1 LIPLDGAGASHG
13 LIDHITHLNASPWRT
28 VQYSTG
34 WELGARER
42 TALSRAPQHGWDHV
56 LDTEGAPRDL
66 AEAAVIELTA
76 LLREGPD
83 GDQLANWPQ
92 DLRIITRREKPHPG
106 AQLALFEQI
115 DGWR

>member
-1 LIPLDGAGASHG
+1 VVPPPPHG
-13 LIDHITHLNASPWRT
+13 SLSCKSCAYCPPTNALSCRVARVSGDITHLNASPWRT

-83 GDQLANWPQ
+83 GDQLAN
-92 DLRIITRREKPHPG
+92 
-106 AQLALFEQI
+106 
-115 DGWR
+115 

>member
-1 LIPLDGAGASHG
+1 VLEEAIIQIPARYHRDLLITLDGAGASHG

-83 GDQLANWPQ
+83 GDQLAN
-92 DLRIITRREKPHPG
+92 
-106 AQLALFEQI
+106 
-115 DGWR
+115 